1 MDQLSRHFC
10 LQLFQLSTSS
20 CCRLVAGKIADNRTG
35 DVACDHYHKWQEDIA
50 LMKSL
55 GIKHYRLSI
64 SWPRVIPG
72 GTAGSPVNEAGIA
85 FYRNLIKGL
94 LDAGIKPAVTM

>member
-1 MDQLSRHFC
+1 
-10 LQLFQLSTSS
+10 
-20 CCRLVAGKIADNRTG
+20 
-35 DVACDHYHKWQEDIA
+35 
-50 LMKSL
+50 MKSL

-94 LDAGIKPAVTM
+94 LDAGITPAVTM